1 MRVEYHPDTVDDLN
15 NAIDYYESRR
25 SGLGSEFRQEIYQT
39 IDRIAADPYLFRT
52 VSGEV
57 RRCFVHRF
65 PFSILYRMS
74 THQRPGAT
82 RMSMMTPSESWLFG
96 TIDNIHDLAS
106 PDHETHHLPQNV
118 DDRTN

>member
-65 PFSILYRMS
+65 PFSILYR
-74 THQRPGAT
+74 
-82 RMSMMTPSESWLFG
+82 
-96 TIDNIHDLAS
+96 I
-106 PDHETHHLPQNV
+106 V
-118 DDRTN
+118 DDDILRVLVVRHHRQHPRFGVARS

>member
-65 PFSILYRMS
+65 PF
-74 THQRPGAT
+74 
-82 RMSMMTPSESWLFG
+82 
-96 TIDNIHDLAS
+96 
-106 PDHETHHLPQNV
+106 
-118 DDRTN
+118 